1 VPDLSV
7 DVFVYCIIMNKKMTE
22 TISLTFRALRN
33 RNYRL
38 FFSGQCISVTGTWI
52 QQVAINWLVYSLTK
66 SALLMGVIMFA
77 GSIPSLFLS
86 PLAGVVVDRINKHHV
101 LIMLQAL
108 FMIEA
113 FILAILTLTGIIQV
127 WQIVILSILIG
138 VTNAFD
144 MPLRQAFVVQL
155 IDKSEDLGNAISL
168 NSSSMNL
175 ALLIGPAIAGTLIA
189 AFGEGICF
197 LINSL
202 SYIAV
207 IAALLAMR
215 IKSLPIS
222 ETNGTNIVQEFKEG
236 LKYVSD
242 SFPMRNII
250 IYLAIA
256 SLVGMS
262 YIVLMPIYA
271 KEILNGN
278 AQTLGFL
285 LSTAGI
291 GALFGALYLAG
302 KKTILRL
309 EKWICIASLILG
321 LGLVGLAFADEF
333 FIALMLLFFIGF
345 GMVVI
350 IASCNTL
357 VQDIV
362 DDDKRGRV
370 MSLYTMAFMGTTP
383 IGSLLGGAVAHKIGV
398 SHTFLMTGIIMI
410 ISAFIF
416 STKLKYFYTND
427 SGLR

>member
-1 VPDLSV
+1 
-7 DVFVYCIIMNKKMTE
+7 MNE
-22 TISLTFRALRN
+22 RISLTFRALQN

-38 FFSGQCISVTGTWI
+38 FFSGQCISVTGSWI

-86 PLAGVVVDRINKHHV
+86 PLAGVVVDRINKYHV
-101 LIMLQAL
+101 LIMLQTL

-113 FILAILTLTGIIQV
+113 FILAILTITGIVQV
-127 WQIVILSILIG
+127 WHIVLLSISIG
-138 VTNAFD
+138 ITNAFD
-144 MPLRQAFVVQL
+144 MPLRQAFVIHL
-155 IDKSEDLGNAISL
+155 IDRSEDLGNAISL

-202 SYIAV
+202 SYLAV
-207 IAALLAMR
+207 IAALFAMR
-215 IKSLPIS
+215 IDAPPVH
-222 ETNGTNIVQEFKEG
+222 ETNGTNVFQEFHEG
-236 LKYVSD
+236 FKYVSD

-250 IYLAIA
+250 IYLATV
-256 SLVGMS
+256 SLVAMS
-262 YIVLMPIYA
+262 YIVIMPIFA
-271 KEILNGN
+271 KEILHGN

-285 LSTAGI
+285 LSTVGI
-291 GALFGALYLAG
+291 GAMSGALYLAG
-302 KKTILRL
+302 RKTILGL

-321 LGLVGLAFADEF
+321 LGLVELAFTDKF
-333 FIALMLLFFIGF
+333 LMALVALFFIGF
-345 GMVVI
+345 GMIVT

-383 IGSLLGGAVAHKIGV
+383 FGSLCGGVIAHKIGV
-398 SHTFLMTGIIMI
+398 PHTFLLAGLIMI
-410 ISAFIF
+410 IAAFVF
-416 STKLKYFYTND
+416 STKLKHFPK
-427 SGLR
+427 

>member
-1 VPDLSV
+1 
-7 DVFVYCIIMNKKMTE
+7 MNE
-22 TISLTFRALRN
+22 TIYLTFRALRN

-86 PLAGVVVDRINKHHV
+86 PLAGVVVDRINKYHA
-101 LIMLQAL
+101 LIILQTL
-108 FMIEA
+108 FMLEA

-127 WQIVILSILIG
+127 WQIVLLSISIG
-138 VTNAFD
+138 ITNAFD
-144 MPLRQAFVVQL
+144 MPLRQAFVVHL
-155 IDKSEDLGNAISL
+155 IDNNEDLGNAISL

-175 ALLIGPAIAGTLIA
+175 ALLVGPAVAGTLIA

-197 LINSL
+197 LINSI

-215 IKSLPIS
+215 MKFIPIH
-222 ETNGTNIVQEFKEG
+222 EANGKNIFQEFHEG
-236 LKYVSD
+236 FKCVSN
-242 SFPMRNII
+242 SLPMRNII

-262 YIVLMPIYA
+262 YIVLLPIFA
-271 KEILNGN
+271 KEILHGN

-285 LSTAGI
+285 LSTAGV

-302 KKTILRL
+302 KKSILGL
-309 EKWICIASLILG
+309 EKWICAASLILG
-321 LGLVGLAFADEF
+321 FGLVGLAFADKF
-333 FIALMLLFFIGF
+333 LIALMLLFFIGF

-350 IASCNTL
+350 IASCNML
-357 VQDIV
+357 VQNIV
-362 DDDKRGRV
+362 EDDKRGRV

-383 IGSLLGGAVAHKIGV
+383 IGSLFGGIIAHKIGV
-398 SHTFLMTGIIMI
+398 PHTFLLAGLIMLI
-410 ISAFIF
+410 GSIVF
-416 STKLKYFYTND
+416 STKLKYFFKNTH
-427 SGLR
+427 

>member
-1 VPDLSV
+1 M
-7 DVFVYCIIMNKKMTE
+7 YCINMTNKMTE
-22 TISLTFRALRN
+22 KISLTFRALQN

-38 FFSGQCISVTGTWI
+38 FFSGQCVSVTGTWI

-77 GSIPSLFLS
+77 GTIPSLFLS
-86 PLAGVVVDRINKHHV
+86 PLAGVVVDRINKYHV
-101 LIMLQAL
+101 LIMLQTL

-127 WQIVILSILIG
+127 WHIVILSISIG
-138 VTNAFD
+138 ITNAFD

-168 NSSSMNL
+168 NTSSLNL

-207 IAALLAMR
+207 IAALFAMR
-215 IKSLPIS
+215 IKLLPIY
-222 ETNGTNIVQEFKEG
+222 ETNGTNVFQEFHEG
-236 LKYVSD
+236 LKYVSN

-250 IYLAIA
+250 IYLATA

-262 YIVLMPIYA
+262 YIVLMPIFA
-271 KEILNGN
+271 KEILLGN

-285 LSTAGI
+285 LSTAGV

-302 KKTILRL
+302 KKTILGL

-321 LGLVGLAFADEF
+321 LGLVGLAFVNKF
-333 FIALMLLFFIGF
+333 LIALILLFFIGF
-345 GMVVI
+345 GMVVV

-383 IGSLLGGAVAHKIGV
+383 IGSLFGGVIAHKIGV
-398 SHTFLMTGIIMI
+398 PHTFLLAGLIMI
-410 ISAFIF
+410 IAAFVF
-416 STKLKYFYTND
+416 STKLKYFNINH
-427 SGLR
+427 SGLTQIKK

>member
-1 VPDLSV
+1 
-7 DVFVYCIIMNKKMTE
+7 MNE
-22 TISLTFRALRN
+22 TIYLTFRALRN

-66 SALLMGVIMFA
+66 SALLMGFVMFA

-86 PLAGVVVDRINKHHV
+86 PLAGVIVDRINKYHV
-101 LIMLQAL
+101 LIMLQTL
-108 FMIEA
+108 FMLEA
-113 FILAILTLTGIIQV
+113 LIIAILTLTGVIQV
-127 WQIVILSILIG
+127 WQIVILSISIG
-138 VTNAFD
+138 ITNAFD
-144 MPLRQAFVVQL
+144 MPLRQAFVVHL
-155 IDKSEDLGNAISL
+155 IDRSEDLGNAISL

-175 ALLIGPAIAGTLIA
+175 ALLIGPTIAGTLIA
-189 AFGEGICF
+189 AFGEGVCF

-207 IAALLAMR
+207 IAALFAMR
-215 IKSLPIS
+215 IKTLPIHES
-222 ETNGTNIVQEFKEG
+222 NGTNVFQEFHEG
-236 LKYVSD
+236 FKYVSN

-271 KEILNGN
+271 KEILHGN

-285 LSTAGI
+285 LSTAGV

-302 KKTILRL
+302 KKTILGL

-321 LGLVGLAFADEF
+321 LGLVGLASADKF
-333 FIALMLLFFIGF
+333 LIALILLFFIGF
-345 GMVVI
+345 GMVVV

-383 IGSLLGGAVAHKIGV
+383 IGSLFGGVIANKIGV
-398 SHTFLMTGIIMI
+398 PHTFLLTGLIMI

-416 STKLKYFYTND
+416 STKLKYFNIKD
-427 SGLR
+427 R

>member
-1 VPDLSV
+1 MSDLQADTFMYIV
-7 DVFVYCIIMNKKMTE
+7 IMVNE
-22 TISLTFRALRN
+22 TISLTFRSLRN

-52 QQVAINWLVYSLTK
+52 QQVAINWLVYNLTK

-86 PLAGVVVDRINKHHV
+86 PLAGVVVDRINKYHV
-101 LIMLQAL
+101 LIMLQTL
-108 FMIEA
+108 FMIETL
-113 FILAILTLTGIIQV
+113 ILAILTLTGMIQI

-138 VTNAFD
+138 ITNSFD
-144 MPLRQAFVVQL
+144 MPLRQAFVVNL

-168 NSSSMNL
+168 NTSSLNL
-175 ALLIGPAIAGTLIA
+175 ALLVGPAIAGALIA
-189 AFGEGICF
+189 AFGEGVCF

-207 IAALLAMR
+207 IAALFAMR
-215 IKSLPIS
+215 IKSLPINWH
-222 ETNGTNIVQEFKEG
+222 NGTNIFQEFHEG
-236 LKYVSD
+236 FKYVSK
-242 SFPMRNII
+242 SFTMRNII

-271 KEILNGN
+271 KEVLHGN

-285 LSTAGI
+285 LSTAGV

-302 KKTILRL
+302 KKSILGL
-309 EKWICIASLILG
+309 GNWICIASLILG
-321 LGLVGLAFADEF
+321 LGLVGLAFVNKF
-333 FIALMLLFFIGF
+333 LIALILLFFIGF

-357 VQDIV
+357 VQDMV

-383 IGSLLGGAVAHKIGV
+383 IGSLLGGAIAQKIGV
-398 SHTFLMTGIIMI
+398 PHTFLLAGMVMI
-410 ISAFIF
+410 IAAFVF
-416 STKLKYFYTND
+416 STKLKYFKY
-427 SGLR
+427 

>member
-1 VPDLSV
+1 MPDLSA
-7 DVFVYCIIMNKKMTE
+7 DIFVYGISMNNKMTE
-22 TISLTFRALRN
+22 TISSTFRALRN

-86 PLAGVVVDRINKHHV
+86 PLAGVVVDRINKYHA
-101 LIMLQAL
+101 LIMLQTI

-113 FILAILTLTGIIQV
+113 LILAILTLTGIIQV
-127 WQIVILSILIG
+127 WHIVLLSISIG
-138 VTNAFD
+138 ITNAFD
-144 MPLRQAFVVQL
+144 MPLRQAFVIHL
-155 IDKSEDLGNAISL
+155 IDRSEDLVNAIFL

-197 LINSL
+197 LTNAL

-207 IAALLAMR
+207 IAALLLMR
-215 IKSLPIS
+215 MKVTHIHKA
-222 ETNGTNIVQEFKEG
+222 NGTNIFQEFKEG
-236 LKYVSD
+236 LKYVSN
-242 SFPMRNII
+242 SFLMRNII

-262 YIVLMPIYA
+262 YVVLMPIFA
-271 KEILNGN
+271 KEILHGN

-285 LSTAGI
+285 LSTAGV

-302 KKTILRL
+302 KKSILGL
-309 EKWICIASLILG
+309 GKWICIASLILG
-321 LGLVGLAFADEF
+321 LGLVGLAFVDKF
-333 FIALMLLFFIGF
+333 LIALILLFFIGF

-383 IGSLLGGAVAHKIGV
+383 IGSLFGGVIAHKIGV
-398 SHTFLMTGIIMI
+398 PHTFLLTGLIMI
-410 ISAFIF
+410 ISALVF
-416 STKLKYFYTND
+416 STKLKYFHINNGRLT
-427 SGLR
+427 

>member
-1 VPDLSV
+1 
-7 DVFVYCIIMNKKMTE
+7 MNE
-22 TISLTFRALRN
+22 RISLTFRALQN

-38 FFSGQCISVTGTWI
+38 FFSGQCISVTGSWI

-86 PLAGVVVDRINKHHV
+86 PLAGVVVDRINKYHV
-101 LIMLQAL
+101 LIMLQTL

-113 FILAILTLTGIIQV
+113 FILAMLTLTGIIQV
-127 WQIVILSILIG
+127 WHIVLLSISIG
-138 VTNAFD
+138 ITNAFD
-144 MPLRQAFVVQL
+144 MPLRQAFVIHL
-155 IDKSEDLGNAISL
+155 IDRSEDLGNAISL

-202 SYIAV
+202 SYLAV
-207 IAALLAMR
+207 ITALFAMR
-215 IKSLPIS
+215 IDAPPVH
-222 ETNGTNIVQEFKEG
+222 ETNGKNVFQEFHEG
-236 LKYVSD
+236 FKYVSD

-250 IYLAIA
+250 IYLATV

-262 YIVLMPIYA
+262 YIVIMPIFA
-271 KEILNGN
+271 KEILHGN

-285 LSTAGI
+285 LSTVGI
-291 GALFGALYLAG
+291 GAMSGALYLAG
-302 KKTILRL
+302 RKTILGL

-321 LGLVGLAFADEF
+321 LGLVELAFTDKF
-333 FIALMLLFFIGF
+333 IIALVALFFIGF
-345 GMVVI
+345 GMIVI

-383 IGSLLGGAVAHKIGV
+383 IGSLFGGIIAYKIGV
-398 SHTFLMTGIIMI
+398 PHTFLLAGLIMI
-410 ISAFIF
+410 FAAFVF
-416 STKLKYFYTND
+416 STKLKYFKI
-427 SGLR
+427 

>member
-1 VPDLSV
+1 
-7 DVFVYCIIMNKKMTE
+7 MNNKMTE

-86 PLAGVVVDRINKHHV
+86 PLAGVVVDRINKYHV
-101 LIMLQAL
+101 LIILQAL

-113 FILAILTLTGIIQV
+113 LILAILTLTGIVQV
-127 WQIVILSILIG
+127 WQIVILSISIG

-155 IDKSEDLGNAISL
+155 IDRSEDLGNAISL

-175 ALLIGPAIAGTLIA
+175 ALLVGPAIAGTLIA
-189 AFGEGICF
+189 AFGEGACF

-207 IAALLAMR
+207 IAALFAMR
-215 IKSLPIS
+215 IKSLPIHES
-222 ETNGTNIVQEFKEG
+222 NGTNVFQEFHEG
-236 LKYVSD
+236 FKYVSN

-271 KEILNGN
+271 KEILHGN

-285 LSTAGI
+285 LSTAGV

-302 KKTILRL
+302 KKTILGL

-321 LGLVGLAFADEF
+321 FGLVGLAFADKF
-333 FIALMLLFFIGF
+333 LIALMLLFFIGF

-357 VQDIV
+357 VQDV
-362 DDDKRGRV
+362 VEDDKRGRV

-383 IGSLLGGAVAHKIGV
+383 IGSLFGGVVANKIGV
-398 SHTFLMTGIIMI
+398 PYTFLLAGLIMI
-410 ISAFIF
+410 VAAFVF
-416 STKLKYFYTND
+416 STKLKYFNETTAR
-427 SGLR
+427 L